1 MDKQS
6 KKTVF
11 SGIQPSG
18 NLHIGN
24 YLGAISQWVKMQD
37 EYSCIFCVVDY
48 HAITIK
54 QDPKILKKKVIEVA
68 KIYLASGIDPKKSV
82 IFQQSHLSEHTELA
96 WILNCT
102 ARMNDLFKMTQ
113 FKDKA
118 KIKNKFEEEANKFS
132 GSVKKEMISFLEKVY
147 KEGLSKRESHWKE
160 LREFVIKG
168 GLSISTA
175 WFNVFN
181 VGVGL
186 FDYPALMAAD
196 ILLYNTDAV
205 PVGEDQAQ
213 HVELTRTLG
222 RRFNKQF
229 GQTFKVPEVILR
241 KEGARVMGLDDP
253 TKKMSKS
260 AISEYNY
267 IGLTDKP
274 EQAAKKVI
282 KAVTDS
288 GKEIIYNEEKK
299 PAISNLLTIYSL
311 LSGKSIKQL
320 EKEYQGKGYSDFKKD
335 LAGIVKGFLS
345 KFQGKFNSISDKE
358 VRTILDN
365 GADKI
370 RPIAEETMKKVREKI
385 GIR

>member
-54 QDPKILKKKVIEVA
+54 QDPEILKKNILKAA
-68 KIYLASGIDPKKSV
+68 KAYLAFGIDQKKSV
-82 IFQQSHLSEHTELA
+82 IFQQSDVSEHTELA
-96 WILNCT
+96 WILNCVT
-102 ARMNDLFKMTQ
+102 RMSDLFKMTQ
-113 FKDKA
+113 FKDKT
-118 KIKNKFEEEANKFS
+118 K
-132 GSVKKEMISFLEKVY
+132 VDLEKPY
-147 KEGLSKRESHWKE
+147 EEIKKGIIGNNETHIISSEINKQIEELSNS
-160 LREFVIKG
+160 
-168 GLSISTA
+168 LSNIRKS
-175 WFNVFN
+175 
-181 VGVGL
+181 GVGL

-205 PVGEDQAQ
+205 PVGEDQTQ
-213 HVELTRTLG
+213 HVELTRTLA

-229 GQTFKVPEVILR
+229 GQTFKVPEVKVK
-241 KEGARVMGLDDP
+241 KESARIMGLDDP

-260 AISEYNY
+260 ATSEYNY
-267 IGLTDKP
+267 IGLTDTP
-274 EQAAKKVI
+274 EQAAKKVM

-288 GKEIIYNEEKK
+288 GKDIIFDENKK

-311 LSGKSIKQL
+311 LSNNSIKEL
-320 EKEYQGKGYSDFKKD
+320 EKKYQGQGYGEFKKD
-335 LAGIVKGFLS
+335 LASMVKEFLADFQK
-345 KFQGKFNSISDKE
+345 KFDSISDE
-358 VRTILDN
+358 QVRIILKN
-365 GADKI
+365 GADKV